1 VQIRPASADDLP
13 ALVEIDNHH
22 IAHGHAT
29 FDEEPFTIAGR
40 EPWFDQFATTGRH
53 RLLVAADVDDRPIGY
68 AGTSAYREHR
78 SFEATVVTSI
88 YLAPDHLGRG
98 IGTQLYERLFAE
110 LAGEDIRVALAGIA
124 LPNDASIALHHRF
137 GFVDVGVFQ
146 GYALKHG
153 RPMSSLWLQRTLR
166 HP

>member
-1 VQIRPASADDLP
+1 VEIRPARADDLP
-13 ALVEIDNHH
+13 VLVEIDNHH

-29 FDEEPFTIAGR
+29 FDEEPFTVAER
-40 EPWFDQFATTGRH
+40 QPWFAQFALDGRH
-53 RLLVAADVDDRPIGY
+53 RLLVATDAEDRPVGY

-88 YLAPDHLGRG
+88 YLAPGHLGQG

-110 LAGEDIRVALAGIA
+110 LGDEDLRVVLAGIA
-124 LPNDASIALHHRF
+124 LPNEASVALHHRF
-137 GFVDVGVFQ
+137 GFVDVGVFE

-153 RPMSSLWLQRTLR
+153 RPMSSLWLQRNQPR
-166 HP
+166 R